1 MSADGKMHHEQCV
14 EFLAHPIGS
23 VGAQHPLLHAQVRFA
38 IRALMYR
45 SALEAELDPDCLSF
59 TEAVFQ
65 ICEAVADQRGEE
77 PPAMQQWRAQRLS
90 ERLRRNVLP
99 QRCLRINRREL
110 KQVYHK
116 YKPKKRALP
125 PPEPIRPAEPSP
137 HFILSP
143 LRPHRS

>member
-1 MSADGKMHHEQCV
+1 MVH
-14 EFLAHPIGS
+14 
-23 VGAQHPLLHAQVRFA
+23 FA

-125 PPEPIRPAEPSP
+125 PPEPFRPEERFADFVLVLVRPQGSKQLAEAIPMAL
-137 HFILSP
+137 I
-143 LRPHRS
+143 